1 LSTTI
6 KDNNILK
13 GDVRA
18 ARVTFYL
25 VNGSGMTPITG
36 ATNLPVGLVDIS
48 DGSVGTASAIVQMN
62 IGSNNAQDFKVAV
75 GIAGA
80 YYNMASSA
88 LAQAIVTVS
97 KPIPGGFMVCGG
109 RTQNES
115 SSGYLKGDVG
125 LMTDFES
132 DIVYTKS
139 GTNPKGKADVLIR
152 SHYKTDGTLDT
163 KQHMYVITTN
173 AIVSLNVIGGAPATA
188 TFSSKAN
195 LYEQTDMSLV
205 LIEGGAVFEMVVKQG
220 CEQEVAITLY
230 RKAGGIWFSNN
241 WNGTSTAAQRLYDGK
256 ASVVGAKTC
265 STTVAS
271 KVIVRQEVT
280 DETKKVLAPDV
291 RVYPNPT
298 TSQFNVKLE
307 SANRIDAINILVY
320 SANGRVIEQR
330 TNLSAEQ
337 TIQLG
342 ALYRPG
348 VYILEIIQGTERK
361 RMKLIKIPD

>member
-1 LSTTI
+1 
-6 KDNNILK
+6 
-13 GDVRA
+13 
-18 ARVTFYL
+18 
-25 VNGSGMTPITG
+25 
-36 ATNLPVGLVDIS
+36 
-48 DGSVGTASAIVQMN
+48 
-62 IGSNNAQDFKVAV
+62 
-75 GIAGA
+75 
-80 YYNMASSA
+80 
-88 LAQAIVTVS
+88 
-97 KPIPGGFMVCGG
+97 
-109 RTQNES
+109 
-115 SSGYLKGDVG
+115 
-125 LMTDFES
+125 
-132 DIVYTKS
+132 
-139 GTNPKGKADVLIR
+139 
-152 SHYKTDGTLDT
+152 
-163 KQHMYVITTN
+163 
-173 AIVSLNVIGGAPATA
+173 
-188 TFSSKAN
+188 
-195 LYEQTDMSLV
+195 

-291 RVYPNPT
+291 RVYPNPA

-307 SANRIDAINILVY
+307 SANRIDVINILVY